1 MVQQYSKPQQ
11 SWAYLTQLPGRSKAE
26 PTLNE
31 AKVETEIGTDGQSGQ
46 YGRQAETVPQ
56 RGRYWNTLVKLLG
69 PEVKLLPGT
78 TAAKTAE
85 IELTSPV
92 IFLSLSTMNEA
103 ERDVNASKESKLHVG
118 LGPQSGHTKKETRDS
133 DLKLTRLRTP
143 PTTTNTTPKSRG
155 VILR

>member
-1 MVQQYSKPQQ
+1 MVNQRMRS
-11 SWAYLTQLPGRSKAE
+11 QLLAVPEGGESPYYER
-26 PTLNE
+26 PLNNE
-31 AKVETEIGTDGQSGQ
+31 D
-46 YGRQAETVPQ
+46 R
-56 RGRYWNTLVKLLG
+56 RR
-69 PEVKLLPGT
+69 
-78 TAAKTAE
+78 AAKTAK

-103 ERDVNASKESKLHVG
+103 ERAVNASKESKLHVG
-118 LGPQSGHTKKETRDS
+118 LGPQSGHTRKETRDS